1 MVSCL
6 FTISYPNLTDS
17 LRSHNSYS
25 ASVTLNVRSMYGSQK
40 VCECP
45 EIVCKI
51 IFMYVLSGEAC
62 QIWGGVQ
69 DSKVRQILYKP
80 WYNAVGGGGFLYA
93 QVNKHTEK
101 NSRT

>member
-25 ASVTLNVRSMYGSQK
+25 ASVTLNVRSMYRSQK

-51 IFMYVLSGEAC
+51 VFMYVLSGEAC

-69 DSKVRQILYKP
+69 DSKVRQILYKAP
-80 WYNAVGGGGFLYA
+80 LQYPGTMQLGEGASYMP
-93 QVNKHTEK
+93 
-101 NSRT
+101 R